1 MVHNRHCSACFPR
14 QLQPEFKLTSVC
26 MTLAYQAS
34 LSMGFS
40 RQEYCSMLPC
50 PPPGDLPDLGIK
62 LASLTSPALAGGFF
76 TTSAIWEPQLA
87 SSNPYFP
94 IGSNSKESACN
105 AGDLG
110 LIPGSEK
117 IPWRRKWQPTP
128 YSCLGNPTDR
138 GAWGDTVYGV
148 TINQTQLSD

>member
-1 MVHNRHCSACFPR
+1 MLMVHNRHCSACFPR

-87 SSNPYFP
+87 SSHPYFP
-94 IGSNSKESACN
+94 SGSNSKESACN

-110 LIPGSEK
+110 LIPGS
-117 IPWRRKWQPTP
+117 RRSSGRGNGYPLQ
-128 YSCLGNPTDR
+128 YSFLENSWTEEPG
-138 GAWGDTVYGV
+138 G
-148 TINQTQLSD
+148 Q

>member
-1 MVHNRHCSACFPR
+1 MLMVHNRHCSACFPR

-94 IGSNSKESACN
+94 SGSNSKESACN

-110 LIPGSEK
+110 LIPGS
-117 IPWRRKWQPTP
+117 RRSPRERNGNPFQ
-128 YSCLGNPTDR
+128 YFCLGNPKDR
-138 GAWGDTVYGV
+138 GAHWAAIHGV
-148 TINQTQLSD
+148 TKS

>member
-1 MVHNRHCSACFPR
+1 MVHNRQCSACLPR

-34 LSMGFS
+34 LFLGFS
-40 RQEYCSMLPC
+40 RQEYCSTLPC
-50 PPPGDLPDLGIK
+50 PLPGDLPDLGIR
-62 LASLTSPALAGGFF
+62 LASLTSPALTGGFF
-76 TTSAIWEPQLA
+76 PTSAIWEPQLS

-94 IGSNSKESACN
+94 SGSNSKESTCN

-110 LIPGSEK
+110 LISGSGK

-128 YSCLGNPTDR
+128 VFLLGNPMDR
-138 GAWGDTVYGV
+138 GAWLVTVHGA
-148 TINQTQLSD
+148 TKCQTGLND

>member
-14 QLQPEFKLTSVC
+14 QLQPAFKLTSAC
-26 MTLAYQAS
+26 MTLACQAS

-50 PPPGDLPDLGIK
+50 PLPGDLPDLGIK
-62 LASLTSPALAGGFF
+62 LASHISPALAGGFF
-76 TTSAIWEPQLA
+76 TTSATWEPQLA

-94 IGSNSKESACN
+94 SGSNSKESACN

-110 LIPGSEK
+110 LIPGSGKDPLEK
-117 IPWRRKWQPTP
+117 EMSTHSSILAWEIPWTEEPGGLQFMG
-128 YSCLGNPTDR
+128 S
-138 GAWGDTVYGV
+138 
-148 TINQTQLSD
+148 Q